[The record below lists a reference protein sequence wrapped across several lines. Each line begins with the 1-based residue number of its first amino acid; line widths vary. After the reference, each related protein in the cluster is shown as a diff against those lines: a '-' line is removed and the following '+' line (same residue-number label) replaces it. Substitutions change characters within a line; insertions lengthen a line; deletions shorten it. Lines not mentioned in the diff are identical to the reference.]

1 MCLMDCVCSVATGA
15 AEQEFLDFAKSV
27 VLW

>member
-1 MCLMDCVCSVATGA
+1 MCLMGCVCSVATGA
-15 AEQEFLDFAKSV
+15 AEQEFLGFAKYV